1 VVTRGA
7 NAITEVWTNLRAHIY
22 KAGVEFYTKAF
33 FVTLAAAILYGLVL
47 VLKPFVGS
55 MAWAI
60 FLAFLLSPLH
70 GWFTRKLKGREG
82 WAAGILTALTPF
94 ALLTPLT
101 LLALAFVNQARAL
114 IAYIQQSNFRL
125 DGSTLANLEQYPV
138 VGPLARW
145 AREQLL
151 VSGADFQEWLSTAAQ
166 TVLRNI
172 ASLSGGFVLTALDG
186 LIGFFFMLFL
196 LFFFLRDGRSMFDR
210 GQRLIPVPEEHREQL
225 FTHLGSVA
233 RGVFYGI
240 GLTALLQGALVGIG
254 FAIAGLPSPVVFGVL
269 ATLLALLPA
278 GGAAIVWIPAVLYL
292 GTTGRWGMTV
302 FMLVWGIIVSTS
314 DNIMRPYF
322 VSRYAPVSA
331 FMVFVGVV
339 GGIAAF
345 GAIGVVVGPV
355 FLALVA
361 AILEYFDEK
370 VIAPNKQRIDAQADS
385 PPPRPGL

>member
-1 VVTRGA
+1 
-7 NAITEVWTNLRAHIY
+7 
-22 KAGVEFYTKAF
+22 VEFYSKAF
-33 FVTLAAAILYGLVL
+33 FVALAAAILYGLVL
-47 VLKPFVGS
+47 VLKPFAGA

-60 FLAFLLSPLH
+60 FLAFLLAPLH
-70 GWFTRKLKGREG
+70 RWLTRKLKGRDG
-82 WAAGILTALTPF
+82 WAAGILTGLTPF

-114 IAYIQQSNFRL
+114 IQYIQTSNFRL
-125 DGSTLANLEQYPV
+125 DGSTLINLEQYPV
-138 VGPLARW
+138 IGPAARW
-145 AREQLL
+145 AREQMS

-166 TVLRNI
+166 TVLRNV
-172 ASLSGGFVLTALDG
+172 ASLSGGFVLTALDR

-225 FTHLGSVA
+225 FHHLGSVA

-240 GLTALLQGALVGIG
+240 GLTALMQGTLVGIG

-269 ATLLALLPA
+269 ATILALLPA
-278 GGAAIVWIPAVLYL
+278 GGAALVWIPGVLYL
-292 GTTGRWGMTV
+292 GTTGHWGMTV
-302 FMLVWGIIVSTS
+302 FLLVWGIIVSVS
-314 DNIMRPYF
+314 DNFLRPIL

-339 GGIAAF
+339 GGIASF
-345 GAIGVVVGPV
+345 GAIGIVVGPV

-370 VIAPNKQRIDAQADS
+370 VIAPNKQRLDAQADP

>member
-1 VVTRGA
+1 
-7 NAITEVWTNLRAHIY
+7 
-22 KAGVEFYTKAF
+22 VEFYTKAF
-33 FVTLAAAILYGLVL
+33 FVTLAAAILYGMVL

-60 FLAFLLSPLH
+60 FLAFLLAPLH
-70 GWFTRKLKGREG
+70 RWFTRKLKGRDG

-138 VGPLARW
+138 IGPLARW

-172 ASLSGGFVLTALDG
+172 ASLSGGVVLTALDG

-210 GQRLIPVPEEHREQL
+210 GQRLIPVPEEHRDQL
-225 FTHLGSVA
+225 FNHLGSVA

-240 GLTALLQGALVGIG
+240 GLTALVQGLLVGIG

-269 ATLLALLPA
+269 ATILALLPA
-278 GGAAIVWIPAVLYL
+278 GGAAIVWIPAMLYL
-292 GTTGRWGMTV
+292 GASGRWGMAI
-302 FMLVWGIIVSTS
+302 FMLVWGVIVSTS

-370 VIAPNKQRIDAQADS
+370 VIAPNKQIIDAQADS